1 MCIPPAASR
10 GSIAKCPRH
19 GHHSP
24 GMETGHPPGLV
35 VGHRRHMGAH
45 RGYGIQ
51 EGSPV
56 LDPQPVHRVRIVAA
70 PYLGRMHPDWALK
83 VPGREPVRGRNQLV
97 LDFSRE
103 DVRSALK
110 SKYAA
115 SQLFRSTGLACPAY
129 FPLQIWFLISPWNI
143 RESFPSPLSVC
154 PRITSG
160 STSSSP
166 GSSGYRKYSL
176 CSPVT

>member
-1 MCIPPAASR
+1 MSMPSCAALSASR
-10 GSIAKCPRH
+10 
-19 GHHSP
+19 
-24 GMETGHPPGLV
+24 T
-35 VGHRRHMGAH
+35 
-45 RGYGIQ
+45 
-51 EGSPV
+51 
-56 LDPQPVHRVRIVAA
+56 IV
-70 PYLGRMHPDWALK
+70 
-83 VPGREPVRGRNQLV
+83 
-97 LDFSRE
+97 
-103 DVRSALK
+103 SALK

-176 CSPVT
+176 CSPIITLVCPN